1 MYLEFLDDMCMV
13 QDLKQSSLAI
23 ILLLTIAEY
32 ESLKPQNSSKQS
44 YQAWNQTWTR
54 PQLSTLQSSIWFSYG
69 MHLDSRIQQ
78 SFPNFTR
85 FVATLSTRLFKMVL
99 WRFRPI
105 ASSPTEAKRV
115 RLFYSGGEGGGGRG
129 AGGRTRKF
137 PVVGGELARGRNLQL
152 LFNWWNRLLYL
163 FWRVAHLTVF
173 D

>member
-1 MYLEFLDDMCMV
+1 MIYHLRGGRRNIVYLEFLDDMCMV

-115 RLFYSGGEGGGGRG
+115 RLFYSGGGGANSQISSGRG
-129 AGGRTRKF
+129 
-137 PVVGGELARGRNLQL
+137 
-152 LFNWWNRLLYL
+152 
-163 FWRVAHLTVF
+163 
-173 D
+173 

>member
-1 MYLEFLDDMCMV
+1 MCMV

-23 ILLLTIAEY
+23 LLLLTIAEY

-85 FVATLSTRLFKMVL
+85 FVATLSIRLFK
-99 WRFRPI
+99 W
-105 ASSPTEAKRV
+105 
-115 RLFYSGGEGGGGRG
+115 FYGGSAPLQVHPLKQSVFACFTPGGGGRG
-129 AGGRTRKF
+129 
-137 PVVGGELARGRNLQL
+137 GELANFQWEGVNLQGDETSS
-152 LFNWWNRLLYL
+152 YC
-163 FWRVAHLTVF
+163 LTGGIDYYIYF
-173 D
+173 GEWLI

>member
-13 QDLKQSSLAI
+13 QDLKKSSLAI

-85 FVATLSTRLFKMVL
+85 FVATLSTRLFK
-99 WRFRPI
+99 W
-105 ASSPTEAKRV
+105 
-115 RLFYSGGEGGGGRG
+115 FYGGSAPLQVHPRRQGVFGG
-129 AGGRTRKF
+129 GGRTRKF

>member
-23 ILLLTIAEY
+23 LLLLTIAEY

-85 FVATLSTRLFKMVL
+85 FVATLSTRLLK
-99 WRFRPI
+99 W
-105 ASSPTEAKRV
+105 
-115 RLFYSGGEGGGGRG
+115 FYGGSAPLQVHPLKQSVFACFTPGGGE
-129 AGGRTRKF
+129 GGRTRKF